1 MTRSEF
7 DSIVRDVAVAV
18 LPKASK
24 GVMNEF
30 LYALNEE
37 LVSNGLKFEDDDE
50 NDVRDDDDD
59 DEYEE

>member
-1 MTRSEF
+1 MTHSEF

-30 LYALNEE
+30 LFTLNEE
-37 LVSNGLKFEDDDE
+37 LASNGLEFEGSDDE
-50 NDVRDDDDD
+50 NDVRDDDE
-59 DEYEE
+59 DEE